1 MNLKRTKKPKQTQLT
16 VVSKHFALEAFK
28 QLEEHE
34 GRAQLEAFAI
44 SEKKMSI
51 ASQLQL
57 LSKKKK
63 NKVGACLSFLDVFT
77 ADNEFL
83 PLDIDSTVSI

>member
-1 MNLKRTKKPKQTQLT
+1 MKAEHSLKPLVFQK
-16 VVSKHFALEAFK
+16 
-28 QLEEHE
+28 
-34 GRAQLEAFAI
+34 
-44 SEKKMSI
+44 KKMSI
-51 ASQLQL
+51 AFQLQF